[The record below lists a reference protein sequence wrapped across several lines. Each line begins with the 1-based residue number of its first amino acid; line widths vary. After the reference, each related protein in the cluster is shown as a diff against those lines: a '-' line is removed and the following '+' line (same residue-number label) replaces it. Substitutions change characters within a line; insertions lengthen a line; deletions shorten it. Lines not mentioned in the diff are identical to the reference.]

1 MQFRTQL
8 MFLSVITSVLTVCVE
23 VGFYTTVSR
32 DEQVDSESQ
41 SKALLLFSMTNTG
54 SGAERRSGVGWG
66 VSEMVVVPTLVVTVR
81 RGFPS
86 DDALLGISF
95 RTMATVL
102 SAALESFPYNSEIN
116 NDVCQDSLDNFW
128 APVQGILQQS
138 LTPCDDGEILWGPV
152 WGHTTTSNG
161 RLSTRLWQWGERD
174 RELLHNVG
182 DRSQTLMSMVVHS
195 GAHLLLMMTVDH
207 RDLAQCM
214 ADEYSWLRLQL
225 TVLIYLI

>member
-1 MQFRTQL
+1 MKVSQKLCYCLAWPTQE
-8 MFLSVITSVLTVCVE
+8 VE
-23 VGFYTTVSR
+23 
-32 DEQVDSESQ
+32 
-41 SKALLLFSMTNTG
+41 
-54 SGAERRSGVGWG
+54 GAERRSGVGWG

-161 RLSTRLWQWGERD
+161 RHFPQDYGNEERRRESHRTMWEIDRRHWWVWSSTA
-174 RELLHNVG
+174 
-182 DRSQTLMSMVVHS
+182 VH
-195 GAHLLLMMTVDH
+195 
-207 RDLAQCM
+207 
-214 ADEYSWLRLQL
+214 
-225 TVLIYLI
+225 IYC